1 MKTRKTGILFIALLV
16 ALAAIVPLVSAA
28 DEQLTA
34 AQSLHSGITASSEVP
49 TPHEVSANFPLIGQG
64 QKQWCQVTTA
74 WMIGKFYYPDNTR
87 TLEDIATT
95 MKIEKGSDGKPDPN
109 KGATASNEIE
119 YYKSDYL
126 NGAKSGGLGMR
137 VTTGSLNNNP
147 LTASTIKSEID
158 QKHPIKVG
166 YNGHSRVLIGYRV
179 YKDGTIEY
187 EFANSQQGDG
197 SKEWEK
203 APNPTGDKT
212 GYQDYII
219 SEKKATSNCCYW

>member
-1 MKTRKTGILFIALLV
+1 MKTRKTGILFMALLV
-16 ALAAIVPLVSAA
+16 ALVTIVPMASAGN
-28 DEQLTA
+28 EQLRDV
-34 AQSLHSGITASSEVP
+34 QSINSEISASSEVP
-49 TPHEVSANFPLIGQG
+49 TTHEVSANFPLIGQG

-74 WMIGKFYYPDNTR
+74 WMIGKYYYSSNTR

-109 KGATASNEIE
+109 KGASASNEIE

-126 NGAKSGGLGMR
+126 NGAKNGGLGMQ
-137 VTTGSLNNNP
+137 VTTGSLNDKP
-147 LTASTIKSEID
+147 LTVTTIKTEID
-158 QKHPIKVG
+158 LKHPIKVG

-197 SKEWEK
+197 FKEWEK
-203 APNPTGDKT
+203 APNPTEEKT

-219 SEKKATSNCCYW
+219 TEKKPSGSC